1 MTLQARDPLAPS
13 CSAGRVRRRRKRL
26 RAPRVSGPVVPAAS
40 GRRLRRGETMS
51 TVERR
56 SAARANQRAAAF
68 IRFQM
73 LGDHEAMHYLL
84 LDVAESERS
93 RLEFTT
99 ALASIAGSLAATA
112 LGRDQ
117 ALLYLRSV
125 AESSAVLSGADDID
139 RYFD

>member
-1 MTLQARDPLAPS
+1 
-13 CSAGRVRRRRKRL
+13 
-26 RAPRVSGPVVPAAS
+26 
-40 GRRLRRGETMS
+40 MS

-84 LDVAESERS
+84 LDAAQSERS

-99 ALASIAGSLAATA
+99 ALASIAGSLATA
-112 LGRDQ
+112 AFGRDD

-125 AESSAVLSGADDID
+125 AESSAALSDSEDID
-139 RYFD
+139 RYFDD